1 MKKLVCLGCCAVLLI
16 VVACVPEAGP
26 DATKSPLAATSP
38 LTSPLTSP
46 PLADDV
52 VVRYHRSGGLVA
64 SDDTWTIHSDG
75 RVEYNG
81 SGPGTAAQL
90 KADQVNTLTEAI
102 RAADFA
108 SLRESYLPDN
118 TCCDR
123 YVYEITSAVNG
134 QPKTVRT
141 IDAAPDQPPA
151 LSNLLEVLDAAV
163 APAK

>member
-1 MKKLVCLGCCAVLLI
+1 MKKLVCLGCCVVLLI
-16 VVACVPEAGP
+16 VVACVPAAGP

-38 LTSPLTSP
+38 LTSPL
-46 PLADDV
+46 LADDV
-52 VVRYHRSGGLVA
+52 VVRYHRSGGLAA
-64 SDDTWTIHSDG
+64 SDDTWTIHGDG
-75 RVEYNG
+75 RVEHNG

-90 KADQVNTLTEAI
+90 KADQVKALTEAI

-108 SLRESYLPDN
+108 SLRESYLPEN

-123 YVYEITSAVNG
+123 HIYEITIAVNG

-151 LSNLLEVLDAAV
+151 LSNLLEVLDAAA